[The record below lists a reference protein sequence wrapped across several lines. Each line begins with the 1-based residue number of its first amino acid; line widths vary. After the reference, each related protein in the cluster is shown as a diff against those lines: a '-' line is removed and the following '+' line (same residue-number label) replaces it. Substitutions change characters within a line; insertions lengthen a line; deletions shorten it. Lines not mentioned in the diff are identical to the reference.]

1 MQTIRSNLTRLK
13 RLAEKNLPEGDD
25 IFGYSGISKSLIID
39 FIDHSYEL
47 SYELVD
53 LEPHFE
59 ITVLKRKISKLISVC
74 KGYLN
79 DDAKGFLKEKK
90 FDAFIDSLT
99 EIRDQVRFT
108 YIVVVDKSLRKE
120 AAAAEIKENYERLK
134 KSYEE
139 FEDRFRTVDQSLQ
152 SVTENQEK
160 IEEVKNEL
168 LVLLETSRGNSD
180 DISSF
185 RVECESNNESIEKHE
200 DEARSKKEF
209 LIESSEKLN
218 NLITKSQDLK
228 SESDSMLG
236 TINSLSE
243 ELNEQI
249 QLNSEKQKEI
259 QDTLGNANRVGMA
272 GSFKTRKEEL
282 NKPILMWGAIFAL
295 AIVLIFSVA
304 VYFITPA
311 LKSDGDIAYW
321 SIFTKLLLATP
332 FVWLA
337 WMSAKQYG
345 YLSRIREDYAYKY
358 ASAMAFEGYKKHAIE
373 VQDGLLHELL
383 SISIANLSQN
393 PIRLFQSKD
402 NHASPINELVKEVF
416 GRVSKS
422 NSDKNR

>member
-13 RLAEKNLPEGDD
+13 NLAEKNLPEGED
-25 IFGYSGISKSLIID
+25 IFGYAGISKALIID
-39 FIDHSYEL
+39 FIESSHKFSYEL
-47 SYELVD
+47 AD
-53 LEPHFE
+53 LEPSFE
-59 ITVLKRKISKLISVC
+59 ITILKRKVSRLIDLCKDYLNEDV
-74 KGYLN
+74 KGY
-79 DDAKGFLKEKK
+79 LKEKK
-90 FDAFIDSLT
+90 FDAFLDNLT
-99 EIRDQVRFT
+99 EIRDQVRIT

-120 AAAAEIKENYERLK
+120 AHAAEIKENYEILK
-134 KSYEE
+134 KSYED
-139 FEDRFRTVDQSLQ
+139 FEDRFRAVDQSLQ
-152 SVTENQEK
+152 SVTDNQEK
-160 IEEVKNEL
+160 VEEVKNEL

-185 RVECESNNESIEKHE
+185 RVECESNNESIEKYE
-200 DEARSKKEF
+200 NEARAKKEF
-209 LIESSEKLN
+209 LIESSEKLT
-218 NLITKSQDLK
+218 NLISKAQELK
-228 SESDSMLG
+228 SESDSMLD

-249 QLNSEKQKEI
+249 KLNSEKQKEI

-272 GSFKTRKEEL
+272 GSFKIRKEEL
-282 NKPILMWGAIFAL
+282 NRPIMMWGIIFAI
-295 AIVLIFSVA
+295 AILSIFSVA
-304 VYFITPA
+304 VYFIAPV
-311 LKSDGDIAYW
+311 LKSGGEIILW

-358 ASAMAFEGYKKHAIE
+358 ASAMAFEGYKKHAVEAE
-373 VQDGLLHELL
+373 VDLLNELL

-416 GRVSKS
+416 ERVSKNNGEKS
-422 NSDKNR
+422 G